1 MNFLL
6 DGQTNVE
13 VIFMQ
18 EDRLKELVKLG
29 KKRALTNKEL
39 VELISLVGP
48 DEALEAFRQ
57 GNRATP

>member
-1 MNFLL
+1 
-6 DGQTNVE
+6 
-13 VIFMQ
+13 MQ
-18 EDRLKELVKLG
+18 EDRLNELVKLG

-39 VELISLVGP
+39 VELISLMGP